1 MTLARKHITAARS
14 HSPTTSHTPQGG
26 DRDKVPAELYWFF
39 NHADGEVSGM
49 QSSHASFVNACSGVT
64 GGQGQLAAEVY
75 QETTRAMQAVVDYRN
90 VEATLAVI
98 GEPHW
103 GVLRAYYKQEKHGPE
118 GEHDDT
124 FGEWAGVVLRAR
136 GSYPVCLTEHAP
148 ACPPVVVMLASETG
162 ITSNGVPWTVMP
174 RTKSVLRG
182 PTEAEAKAWSRSPA
196 MQAWREARDAASA
209 AYKADKEAAMQE
221 ARHLV
226 AEAHREY
233 ARMRGEVRRRLREE
247 RAALMM
253 GVRP

>member
-1 MTLARKHITAARS
+1 MSSARKHITAARS
-14 HSPTTSHTPQGG
+14 HSPHTSQTPQGG
-26 DRDKVPAELYWFF
+26 DRDKVPTELRWFF
-39 NHADGEVSGM
+39 NEADGDVSGLR
-49 QSSHASFVNACSGVT
+49 SSHESFVNACSGVT
-64 GGQGQLAAEVY
+64 GSQGQLPEAY
-75 QETTRAMQAVVDYRN
+75 QESGRAMRAVIDAKAVH
-90 VEATLAVI
+90 ATLAVI

-136 GSYPVCLTEHAP
+136 GSYPVCAVSLTP
-148 ACPPVVVMLASETG
+148 KVVVAHGETSG
-162 ITSNGVPWTVMP
+162 GVPW
-174 RTKSVLRG
+174 SVSTRA

-209 AYKADKEAAMQE
+209 AYKADKEAAIQQ
-221 ARHLV
+221 ARQLV

>member
-14 HSPTTSHTPQGG
+14 SLSHTTSHTPQGG
-26 DRDKVPAELYWFF
+26 DRDKVPTELRWFF
-39 NHADGEVSGM
+39 NEADGDVSGLR
-49 QSSHASFVNACSGVT
+49 SSHESFVNACSGVT
-64 GGQGQLAAEVY
+64 GSQGQLPEAY
-75 QETTRAMQAVVDYRN
+75 QESGRAMRAVIDAKAVH
-90 VEATLAVI
+90 ATLVVI

-136 GSYPVCLTEHAP
+136 GSYPVCGVSLTP
-148 ACPPVVVMLASETG
+148 RVVVAHGETSG
-162 ITSNGVPWTVMP
+162 GVAW
-174 RTKSVLRG
+174 SVSTRA
-182 PTEAEAKAWSRSPA
+182 PTEVEAKAWSRSPA

-209 AYKADKEAAMQE
+209 AYKAEKEAAMQQ
-221 ARHLV
+221 ARQLV

>member
-1 MTLARKHITAARS
+1 MTPARKHITAARS

-26 DRDKVPAELYWFF
+26 DRDKVPTELRWYF
-39 NHADGEVSGM
+39 NEADGDVSGLR
-49 QSSHASFVNACSGVT
+49 SSHESFVNACSGVT
-64 GGQGQLAAEVY
+64 GSQGQLPEAY
-75 QETTRAMQAVVDYRN
+75 QESGRAMRAVIDAKAVH
-90 VEATLAVI
+90 ATLAVI

-136 GSYPVCLTEHAP
+136 GSYPVCGVGHAP
-148 ACPPVVVMLASETG
+148 MCPPVVVMLASETG

-182 PTEAEAKAWSRSPA
+182 ITEAEAKAWSRSPA

-209 AYKADKEAAMQE
+209 AYKADKEAAMQQ
-221 ARHLV
+221 ARQLV
-226 AEAHREY
+226 ADAHREY

-253 GVRP
+253 GVRL

>member
-1 MTLARKHITAARS
+1 MTPARKHITSARS
-14 HSPTTSHTPQGG
+14 AVSHTPQGG
-26 DRDKVPAELYWFF
+26 DRDKVPTELRWFF
-39 NHADGEVSGM
+39 NEADGDVSGLR
-49 QSSHASFVNACSGVT
+49 SSHESFVNACSGVT
-64 GGQGQLAAEVY
+64 GSQGQLPEAY
-75 QETTRAMQAVVDYRN
+75 QESGRAMRAVIDAKAVH
-90 VEATLAVI
+90 ATLAVI

-136 GSYPVCLTEHAP
+136 GSYPVCGVGHAP
-148 ACPPVVVMLASETG
+148 MCPPVVVMLASETG

-209 AYKADKEAAMQE
+209 AYKADKEAAMKQ
-221 ARHLV
+221 ARQLV
-226 AEAHREY
+226 ADAHREY

-253 GVRP
+253 GVRL

>member
-1 MTLARKHITAARS
+1 MTPARKHITAARS
-14 HSPTTSHTPQGG
+14 SLSHTSHTPQGG
-26 DRDKVPAELYWFF
+26 DRDKVPTELRWFF
-39 NHADGEVSGM
+39 NEADGDVSGLR
-49 QSSHASFVNACSGVT
+49 SSHESFVNACSGVT
-64 GGQGQLAAEVY
+64 GSQGQLPEAY
-75 QETTRAMQAVVDYRN
+75 QESGRAMRAVIDAKAVH
-90 VEATLAVI
+90 ATLAVI

-136 GSYPVCLTEHAP
+136 GSYPVCEVSLAP
-148 ACPPVVVMLASETG
+148 KVVVAHG
-162 ITSNGVPWTVMP
+162 VTSCGVAW
-174 RTKSVLRG
+174 SVSTRA
-182 PTEAEAKAWSRSPA
+182 PTETEAKAWSRSPA

-233 ARMRGEVRRRLREE
+233 AHMRGEVRRRLREE